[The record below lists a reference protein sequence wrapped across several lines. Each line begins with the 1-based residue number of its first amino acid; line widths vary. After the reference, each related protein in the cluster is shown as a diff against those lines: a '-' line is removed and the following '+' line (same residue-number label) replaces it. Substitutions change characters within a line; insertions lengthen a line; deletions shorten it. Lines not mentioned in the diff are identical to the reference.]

1 MCRWTQNITKLILVI
16 LLVTLLTGLAL
27 GMEPAQN
34 IILFIGDGMGP
45 SQVVIAQYYS
55 ELVLGKEL
63 NMLKL
68 CNEGT
73 LGMITTYAADVLVTD
88 SAAAATA
95 LATGVKTK
103 NTVLCQSTGG
113 YTLAAITEKAQK
125 LGKKVGIVTNTFICD
140 ATPAAFS
147 ANDYYR
153 KNYPDIIEEQLL
165 STQADVYLGGGLAYA
180 LPASMK
186 GSERIDKRN
195 LLEEAKKIG
204 YTVVQNKAELANV
217 NAVETTKLLG
227 LFAKEYMAYE
237 IDRETTDEPSLVEMT
252 QKTLEILSQAEQG
265 FFLMVEG
272 GKIDKAGHNN
282 DAAAV
287 LRETLMFDEA
297 VGIGMEYAK
306 SQKNTLVIWTADH
319 ETGGMG
325 MGYYKT
331 PDETEYN
338 VTRAT
343 LERLGKIDASFD
355 VVTKE
360 FGKSKYIVKSIMRV
374 RNVIKQHYGVLV
386 TDEEAQLILR
396 GLSFDVFHNKPSNIL
411 GQILAP
417 HLGITFATGE
427 HTATPVMVGAI
438 GPYSQLLRGY
448 HDNTYIAEVMA
459 KAFAVGIKRK

>member
-1 MCRWTQNITKLILVI
+1 MCRWTKRISKLLLTIFLVS
-16 LLVTLLTGLAL
+16 LFTGLAW
-27 GMEPAQN
+27 GMEPVQN

-45 SQVVIAQYYS
+45 AQVSAAQYYS

-63 NMLKL
+63 NMLNL

-73 LGMITTYAADVLVTD
+73 LGMMTTHAADVLVTD
-88 SAAAATA
+88 SAAAGTA
-95 LATGVKTK
+95 LATGEKTK
-103 NTVLCQSTGG
+103 NTMLCQSAGG
-113 YTLAAITEKAQK
+113 RTLVTIAEKAQRQ
-125 LGKKVGIVTNTFICD
+125 GKKVGIVTNTFICD

-165 STQADVYLGGGLAYA
+165 RTQADVYLGGGLAYA
-180 LPASMK
+180 LPASME
-186 GSERIDKRN
+186 GSERIDERN
-195 LLEEAKKIG
+195 LLAEVQKAG
-204 YTVVQNKAELANV
+204 YTVVQNKAELAKV
-217 NAVETTKLLG
+217 NAAEAPRLLG

-252 QKTLEILSQAEQG
+252 QKAIEILRQGEQG

-272 GKIDKAGHNN
+272 GKIDKACHNN

-287 LRETLMFDEA
+287 LRGTLMFDEA
-297 VGIGMEYAK
+297 VGVGMEYAK
-306 SQKNTLVIWTADH
+306 SHENTLVIWTADH
-319 ETGGMG
+319 ETGGMC

-331 PDETEYN
+331 PDETEHN

-355 VVTKE
+355 VVVKE
-360 FGKSKYIVKSIMRV
+360 FGKNKYIVKSIMRV
-374 RNVIKQHYGVLV
+374 RNVIKRHYGILV

-411 GQILAP
+411 GQILAI

-427 HTATPVMVGAI
+427 HTATPVMIGAF

-448 HDNTYIAEVMA
+448 HDNTHIAEVMS
-459 KAFAVGIKRK
+459 KAFTGEE